1 MSGCGNT
8 DASHRLF
15 LSIVCCRLRHRPLG
29 SLQWRETHTQ
39 QPDLVTR
46 ADDVSGAD
54 PHGDLVDL
62 LQVVVELGQKAR
74 GGVLLE
80 AQELTGSKEE
90 QNHQL
95 AGTQR

>member
-1 MSGCGNT
+1 MET
-8 DASHRLF
+8 DASDRLF
-15 LSIVCCRLRHRPLG
+15 LSVVCCWLRHRPLG
-29 SLQWRETHTQ
+29 SLQRREAHAQ

-54 PHGDLVDL
+54 SHGDLVDL
-62 LQVVVELGQKAR
+62 LQVIVELGQKAC

-90 QNHQL
+90 QSHQL
-95 AGTQR
+95 AVTQH

>member
-1 MSGCGNT
+1 MSGCGKT
-8 DASHRLF
+8 DFFFVH
-15 LSIVCCRLRHRPLG
+15 VCCRLRHRPLG
-29 SLQWRETHTQ
+29 PLQRRETHTQ

-54 PHGDLVDL
+54 SHGDLVDL

-90 QNHQL
+90 QSHQL
-95 AGTQR
+95 AVTQR